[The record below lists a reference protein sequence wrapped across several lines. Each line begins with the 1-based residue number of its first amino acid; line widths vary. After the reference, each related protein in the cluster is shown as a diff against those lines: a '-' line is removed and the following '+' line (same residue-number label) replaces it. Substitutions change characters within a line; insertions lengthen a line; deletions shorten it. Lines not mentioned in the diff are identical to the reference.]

1 MQVAPSAYWRHAA
14 RQRIPALRSLRA
26 QRDAQLLPQV
36 QRVWQANH
44 QVYGAEKV
52 WRQLNREGVAVA
64 RCTVERLMRQL
75 GLQGVRRGM
84 FSNEAGMGSAPNV
97 AATATPNPHHPS
109 SQGFVQATGVF
120 IDTLVICTAT
130 AVMILLSGVL
140 EPGNGVTGTQLTQA
154 AMEAHIGD
162 AGRYF
167 IAFAILFF
175 AFTSIVA
182 NYSYAE
188 NAMIFLGLGGKM
200 GMLSLR
206 CAALAMVVWGAYQA
220 VGTVFNAADA
230 SMGLMATINLIG
242 ILLLSGTVAKLT
254 KDYLAQRKTGVEP
267 VFRADEY
274 PELKDKINSDIWY

>member
-1 MQVAPSAYWRHAA
+1 M
-14 RQRIPALRSLRA
+14 
-26 QRDAQLLPQV
+26 
-36 QRVWQANH
+36 
-44 QVYGAEKV
+44 
-52 WRQLNREGVAVA
+52 
-64 RCTVERLMRQL
+64 
-75 GLQGVRRGM
+75 
-84 FSNEAGMGSAPNV
+84 
-97 AATATPNPHHPS
+97 
-109 SQGFVQATGVF
+109 QATGVF

>member
-1 MQVAPSAYWRHAA
+1 
-14 RQRIPALRSLRA
+14 
-26 QRDAQLLPQV
+26 
-36 QRVWQANH
+36 
-44 QVYGAEKV
+44 
-52 WRQLNREGVAVA
+52 
-64 RCTVERLMRQL
+64 
-75 GLQGVRRGM
+75 
-84 FSNEAGMGSAPNV
+84 
-97 AATATPNPHHPS
+97 
-109 SQGFVQATGVF
+109 
-120 IDTLVICTAT
+120 
-130 AVMILLSGVL
+130 MILLSGVL

-200 GMLSLR
+200 GMRPALR
-206 CAALAMVVWGAYQA
+206 GTGDGGLGRLPA

>member
-1 MQVAPSAYWRHAA
+1 
-14 RQRIPALRSLRA
+14 
-26 QRDAQLLPQV
+26 
-36 QRVWQANH
+36 
-44 QVYGAEKV
+44 
-52 WRQLNREGVAVA
+52 
-64 RCTVERLMRQL
+64 
-75 GLQGVRRGM
+75 
-84 FSNEAGMGSAPNV
+84 
-97 AATATPNPHHPS
+97 
-109 SQGFVQATGVF
+109 
-120 IDTLVICTAT
+120 
-130 AVMILLSGVL
+130 
-140 EPGNGVTGTQLTQA
+140 
-154 AMEAHIGD
+154 MEAHIGD